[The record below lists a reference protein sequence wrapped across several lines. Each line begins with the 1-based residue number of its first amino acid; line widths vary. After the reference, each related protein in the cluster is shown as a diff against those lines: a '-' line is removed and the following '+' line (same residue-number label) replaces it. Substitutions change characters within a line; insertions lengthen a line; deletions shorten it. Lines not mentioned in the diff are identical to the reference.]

1 MNDTFKFRYALFD
14 KQKSKVRKSFESD
27 EKERKKNSLR
37 EGLISNFSFPL
48 NDSLASLSRH
58 RSPTEALSK
67 Q

>member
-14 KQKSKVRKSFESD
+14 EQKSKVRKSFESD
-27 EKERKKNSLR
+27 EKERKKNSLG
-37 EGLISNFSFPL
+37 EGLISNFPFPL
-48 NDSLASLSRH
+48 NVVLVSLSRH